1 MSTEKPDLCYVVVP
15 GAKIGE
21 RIGIVKRGEKGYYTT
36 TLDDGSMPTV
46 ANGALSVEGFV
57 RHMNMRLGVSAD
69 EAQRML
75 SGSMFGWHIPAAN

>member
-21 RIGIVKRGEKGYYTT
+21 RIGIVKRGESGYYTT
-36 TLDDGSMPTV
+36 DLDDGSLPTV
-46 ANGALSVEGFV
+46 ANGALSVEDYV
-57 RHMNMRLGVSAD
+57 SHMNERLGISND

-75 SGSMFGWHIPAAN
+75 TGSMFGWHVPAAN